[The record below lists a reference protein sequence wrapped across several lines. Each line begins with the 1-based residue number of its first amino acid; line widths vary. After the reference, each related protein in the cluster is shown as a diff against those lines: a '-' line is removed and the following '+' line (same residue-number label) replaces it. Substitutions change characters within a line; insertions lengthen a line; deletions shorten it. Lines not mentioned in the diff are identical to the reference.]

1 MRKIGRKYYK
11 KIIHI
16 EEKPPKA
23 TSERIK
29 EVLDDVFPKQIFSKS
44 FSIFLCA
51 CFAVLF
57 LVGGFFIFIKTHE
70 DFAANFADNTLRP
83 LIGEQGTIQI
93 EAFFFAIQDNVNQV
107 KYKTF
112 HQTAQNTVAYAQ
124 SKTISASIGAA
135 VSPKFPLDPIKPLI
149 GDNSIPGE
157 GVWTPIVVASDS
169 PLIAKTTYRPDSDR
183 PYAVAT
189 LAKLNMSLSRLNIV
203 AGLQQPG
210 GIYKPGPGKIP
221 VDIQASNTLL
231 AAFNG
236 GFQQKDGYYGM
247 IVGNTTYLPLEQ
259 NMATLVMYQ
268 NETPKIVRYTGQ
280 NLGNNVIAIR
290 QNGPMLIENGQ
301 IVTSSNVWN
310 MQTWGLTTTNSMY
323 TWRSGVGVDKDGN
336 LIYVS
341 GPSLVPETLANSL
354 QAAGAV
360 NAMQLDINTTWV
372 RFSIFNPLGNG
383 QYNPLT
389 LNPSMVNGGY
399 QYLHGYQKDF
409 FYVYRK

>member
-1 MRKIGRKYYK
+1 MRNTGRKYYK

-16 EEKPPKA
+16 EEEPPKA
-23 TSERIK
+23 TSEKIK
-29 EVLDDVFPKQIFSKS
+29 EALDEFFPKKKFSKPLS
-44 FSIFLCA
+44 LFFGTAFVL
-51 CFAVLF
+51 LF
-57 LVGGFFIFIKTHE
+57 LVSGFFLFIKTHE
-70 DFAANFADNTLRP
+70 DFAANFADDTLRP

-124 SKTISASIGAA
+124 SKTISASIEAA
-135 VSPKFPLDPIKPLI
+135 VAPKFPLEHIKPLI

-157 GVWTPIVVASDS
+157 GDWTPVIVASNS
-169 PLIAKTTYRPDSDR
+169 PLIAKTTYRPDINR

-189 LAKLNMSLSRLNIV
+189 LAKLNMSLSKLDIV

-210 GIYKPGPGKIP
+210 GRYMPGPGKIP
-221 VDIQASNTLL
+221 EDIRTSNNLL

-268 NETPKIVRYTGQ
+268 NEVPKIVRYTGQ
-280 NLGNNVIAIR
+280 NLGNNIIAIR

-341 GPSLVPETLANSL
+341 GPSLVPETLATAL

-360 NAMQLDINTTWV
+360 NAMQLDINPIWV
-372 RFSIFNPLGNG
+372 RFSIFNLLGNG
-383 QYNPLT
+383 QYDSLT
-389 LNPSMVNGGY
+389 LN
-399 QYLHGYQKDF
+399 
-409 FYVYRK
+409 